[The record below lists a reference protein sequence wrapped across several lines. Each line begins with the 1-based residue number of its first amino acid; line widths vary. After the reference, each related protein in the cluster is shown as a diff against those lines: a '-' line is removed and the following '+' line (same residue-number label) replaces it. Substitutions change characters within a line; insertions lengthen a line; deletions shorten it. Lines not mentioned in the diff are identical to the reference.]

1 MSGQNN
7 QNRKL
12 QNLINIG
19 KMADDSVGAAELVDD
34 SVDNAALAATQPKTL
49 CFLYDFDALGG
60 ATGSLILTDQAG
72 AGQSLPDNAVIT
84 EVVIEGITDLTSGG
98 SATVAL
104 GYTGQTD
111 AFLSAAAKTA
121 ANWNT
126 NNVTVGTATAA
137 VGKTGSAVAVLATV
151 ATADLTA
158 GKFQVWVTYFEGA

>member
-1 MSGQNN
+1 MAR
-7 QNRKL
+7 NRQLDNVIKSRH
-12 QNLINIG
+12 IAPDTVVA
-19 KMADDSVGAAELVDD
+19 ADIA
-34 SVDNAALAATQPKTL
+34 DNAVGNAQLGALQPKTL
-49 CFLYDFDALGG
+49 CFLYDFAALGG